1 MSIEHTIFAHLLA
14 KEDFA
19 RKVLPFLQ
27 LEYFGN
33 KEDQTLFTTIDNYVK
48 KYNSIPT
55 KEALLIDLSNLDNL
69 SSDEFETCKKAV
81 IGFEADE
88 LTEESWLLDTTE
100 KWCQDKA
107 MYNAIMAAIKIIDDK
122 GDTGV
127 GRGMIPKIMSDALA
141 VTFDTNIGHDYLES
155 FEGRFDTNHEV
166 LNRIPYGIEM
176 LNRITR
182 GGRLPKTLN
191 LWLAP
196 TGIGKSL
203 IMCNNAAHDLL
214 QGLNVL
220 YITLEMAEERIAERI
235 DANLLN
241 IPLDELEM
249 LDKSTYLK
257 KGDRLRAKT
266 QGKLIIKE
274 YPAAGAHVGHFRHM
288 INELRLKKKF
298 IPDIIYIDYLNLC
311 TSSRIK
317 MGGSVNTN
325 TYVKAIAE
333 EIRGLAT
340 ELGIPI
346 ESATQTNR
354 TGYGNSDLELS
365 ETSESYGLN
374 STVDFMCAVMQDEDM
389 AALNQ
394 FMFKQLKSRYGDIN
408 KYKRFIV
415 GVDKARMRL
424 YDVDPEAQRDLMDG
438 PVMDNTGFGHED
450 NERAKKS
457 RKRDFGSFS

>member
-1 MSIEHTIFAHLLA
+1 MSEWPQQEIRIGDVQQLLQDGYEIEV
-14 KEDFA
+14 DSPDGW
-19 RKVLPFLQ
+19 V
-27 LEYFGN
+27 
-33 KEDQTLFTTIDNYVK
+33 
-48 KYNSIPT
+48 
-55 KEALLIDLSNLDNL
+55 
-69 SSDEFETCKKAV
+69 
-81 IGFEADE
+81 
-88 LTEESWLLDTTE
+88 
-100 KWCQDKA
+100 
-107 MYNAIMAAIKIIDDK
+107 KIIDFVDK
-122 GDTGV
+122 GSFQEYILTTENGYTLRCNADHRVKTTLGWMSAVQLLFVQNITGTNV
-127 GRGMIPKIMSDALA
+127 HINTVNGFSKVSVTKTSDVIPIVDIQVDHPNKRYYSADI
-141 VTFDTNIGHDYLES
+141 ES
-155 FEGRFDTNHEV
+155 HN
-166 LNRIPYGIEM
+166 
-176 LNRITR
+176 
-182 GGRLPKTLN
+182 
-191 LWLAP
+191 